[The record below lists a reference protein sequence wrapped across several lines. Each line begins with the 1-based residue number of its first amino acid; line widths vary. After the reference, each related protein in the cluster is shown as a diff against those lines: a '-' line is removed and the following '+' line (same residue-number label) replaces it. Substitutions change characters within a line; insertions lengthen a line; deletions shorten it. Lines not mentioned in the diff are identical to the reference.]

1 MDLPER
7 TDFHCMRTFLFLGLL
22 TAFVLTLPASS
33 SVASSPTCSVG
44 DEPPPYYAID
54 LVTTKRIPGA
64 RLAKGKA
71 DVVFARSPFGLALS
85 ADGSYVYEL
94 RIAIDNLAPA
104 REGAYVAW
112 VTTPQLDQRVRLGAL
127 DADHKVTGTVGWNK
141 FLVVVTLEEDE
152 AEGAESWTG
161 PVVVRGMSRSGLMHT
176 QAGHGP
182 FEVEPCAVYGY

>member
-1 MDLPER
+1 
-7 TDFHCMRTFLFLGLL
+7 MRAFLFFGLL
-22 TAFVLTLPASS
+22 TAAVLTLPVSLSAGSPEG
-33 SVASSPTCSVG
+33 SVCTSG
-44 DEPPPYYAID
+44 DDPPPYYAID

-71 DVVFARSPFGLALS
+71 DVVFARSPYGLALS
-85 ADGSYVYEL
+85 ADGSYLYEL
-94 RIAIDNLAPA
+94 RISIDNLAPA
-104 REGAYVAW
+104 RDGAYVAW

-127 DADHKVTGTVGWNK
+127 DADHKVSGAVGWNK

>member
-1 MDLPER
+1 
-7 TDFHCMRTFLFLGLL
+7 MRAFLFLGLL
-22 TAFVLTLPASS
+22 TAGILTVPVSPSAAFPSD
-33 SVASSPTCSVG
+33 SVCAVG

-64 RLAKGKA
+64 RLAEGKA
-71 DVVFARSPFGLALS
+71 DVVFARSPYGLALS
-85 ADGSYVYEL
+85 ADGSYIYEL
-94 RIAIDNLAPA
+94 RLSIDKLAPA
-104 REGAYVAW
+104 RNGAYVAW

-127 DADHKVTGTVGWNK
+127 DADHKVSGTVGWNK

-152 AEGAESWTG
+152 AEGAESWSG

-182 FEVEPCAVYGY
+182 FEAEPCAVYGY

>member
-1 MDLPER
+1 
-7 TDFHCMRTFLFLGLL
+7 MRTLLLLGLL
-22 TAFVLTLPASS
+22 TAVVLTLPVSS
-33 SVASSPTCSVG
+33 SVAFTRGATCAVG
-44 DEPPPYYAID
+44 DDPPTYYAID

-64 RLAKGKA
+64 RMASGKA
-71 DVVFARSPFGLALS
+71 DVVFAQSPYGLALS

-94 RIAIDNLAPA
+94 RISIDKLAPA
-104 REGAYVAW
+104 RNGAYVAW
-112 VTTPQLDQRVRLGAL
+112 VTTPELDQRVRLGAL
-127 DADHKVTGTVGWNK
+127 DADHKVTGSVGWNK

-152 AEGAESWTG
+152 AEGAASWSG

>member
-1 MDLPER
+1 
-7 TDFHCMRTFLFLGLL
+7 MRSFFFLGLL
-22 TAFVLTLPASS
+22 AAVALTLPLSS
-33 SVASSPTCSVG
+33 SVASPPGMTCSIG
-44 DEPPPYYAID
+44 DDPPPYYAID
-54 LVTTKRIPGA
+54 LVTTKRLPGA
-64 RLAKGKA
+64 RLATGKA
-71 DVVFARSPFGLALS
+71 DVVFARSPYGLALS

-94 RIAIDNLAPA
+94 HLSIDKLAPA
-104 REGAYVAW
+104 KTGAYVAW

-127 DADHKVTGTVGWNK
+127 DAEHKVSGTVGWNK

-152 AEGAESWTG
+152 AVGAESWTG